1 MKYFKKVQRGKI
13 YLSPVNTEDYE
24 VMIQWVND
32 PRATKG
38 ITMHSKIISL
48 EKGKNRLESVAK
60 EGDYTLAIVKQ
71 ENDELIGT
79 IGLYNLDQL
88 NQIAELSI
96 LIWNAEEHGKWY
108 GTDAINAML
117 SFAFHTLNLYTVYL
131 RVYSFNTNA
140 IRCYEKVWFKKTG
153 ECHHSCYRDGEWFDK
168 YFMEIQKPDR
178 EEKNK

>member
-38 ITMHSKIISL
+38 ITIHSKIISL
-48 EKGKNRLESVAK
+48 EKEKNRLESVAK

-79 IGLYNLDQL
+79 IGLYNLDQI
-88 NQIAELSI
+88 NQLAELSI
-96 LIWNAEEHGKWY
+96 FI
-108 GTDAINAML
+108 
-117 SFAFHTLNLYTVYL
+117 
-131 RVYSFNTNA
+131 
-140 IRCYEKVWFKKTG
+140 
-153 ECHHSCYRDGEWFDK
+153 
-168 YFMEIQKPDR
+168 
-178 EEKNK
+178 

>member
-1 MKYFKKVQRGKI
+1 MKYFKKIERGKI
-13 YLSPVNTEDYE
+13 YLSPVNSEDYE
-24 VMIQWVND
+24 VMTQWMND

-38 ITMHSKIISL
+38 ITMHSQIIPFER
-48 EKGKNRLESVAK
+48 EKSRIERVTK

-71 ENDELIGT
+71 ENDELLGT
-79 IGLYNLDQL
+79 IGLYHLDQL
-88 NQIAELSI
+88 NQIAELGI

-131 RVYSFNTNA
+131 WVYSFNTNA

-153 ECHHSCYRDGEWFDK
+153 ERHHSCYRDGEWFDE
-168 YFMEIQKPDR
+168 YFMEILKPDW